1 MPNMCAD
8 EINNTFYVHY
18 KYMRD
23 VIVINIIQIYLN
35 VT

>member
-8 EINNTFYVHY
+8 EINNTVYVHC
-18 KYMRD
+18 KYMRN
-23 VIVINIIQIYLN
+23 VIVINIIHIYLN